1 MFSNKDSNWEKTK
14 ELNDAGP
21 KTKLE
26 VKREMEEKMKAEQA
40 QRDNDRRDNYNNRG
54 DNRDRGDNRNQ
65 KKGGKYQEKNTAMKY
80 QKKEP
85 GSPTKKGKGGNKEE
99 KLEIKIVEI
108 GDDEMGEALKANF
121 EAYATKQSADNQNEE
136 EKEQKDD
143 DFDVFQDLK

>member
-1 MFSNKDSNWEKTK
+1 
-14 ELNDAGP
+14 
-21 KTKLE
+21 
-26 VKREMEEKMKAEQA
+26 
-40 QRDNDRRDNYNNRG
+40 
-54 DNRDRGDNRNQ
+54 
-65 KKGGKYQEKNTAMKY
+65 MKY